1 MLEEIRKMLK
11 EIRKMLKEIRDLLSH
26 NPNIILYGPP
36 GTSKTYM
43 AKSFAYFVITKDIPS
58 NNKWEDEL
66 EIYKLRERLH
76 IVVKDVNKIFIPEG
90 AKDNFAQDD
99 FVLVYKGN
107 GNANI
112 GKLKING
119 DREGVVKIEKEITIH
134 SEDIKEKLEKLNNS
148 NNNIWLVV
156 KPSGVVPYDY
166 EGVEDI
172 KLKPHDIFRWAIV
185 QFHPAYNYDDFIY
198 GIEAKAEGNNI
209 QYNTVERV
217 LVQISKLA
225 EENPNKEYILII
237 DEINRANL
245 PAVLGELIYALE
257 YRGKEVNTL
266 YGKTVR
272 IPENLYI
279 IGTMN
284 TADRSAGRID
294 YAIRRRFTFYPMH
307 ADQDYAENTYSQK
320 LMEAVNKFIEEHI
333 SPEYDPEDVKIGHTY
348 FIGDINKIAYKF
360 IYQVVPLINEYVQDG
375 LIDLNKSPNNPNKQD
390 DIHIVVENKVI
401 KIKKDNNEFEIKG
414 GKLVKNG
421 QDVDIEEFKN
431 FLMGEWTKLSYA
443 LADLIEKS
451 FMVQD
456 NKDGWE
462 KRKLEALKDSAVKYL
477 KSLDDENKV
486 LEEFLKVLEEFSG
499 YIEDNKEVQLKYEG
513 KGNKFTL
520 KLLKENG
527 KIYLHAEY
535 KDKENKNQK
544 NPQKKLQSISNISEF
559 LEFLRNS
566 PKDKSQEKPPKNEEL
581 NEKQE
586 NPEQPQT

>member
-1 MLEEIRKMLK
+1 MQDNMYPLKDEDIFKLGSILKDVVPELEEVINTKNFVKMLEEIRKM
-11 EIRKMLKEIRDLLSH
+11 LSH

-43 AKSFAYFVITKDIPS
+43 AKSFAYFVITDIPS

-148 NNNIWLVV
+148 NNNIRLVV
-156 KPSGVVPYDY
+156 KPSGVVAYDY

-348 FIGDINKIAYKF
+348 FIGDIDKIAYKF

-431 FLMGEWTKLSYA
+431 FLMGE
-443 LADLIEKS
+443 
-451 FMVQD
+451 
-456 NKDGWE
+456 
-462 KRKLEALKDSAVKYL
+462 
-477 KSLDDENKV
+477 
-486 LEEFLKVLEEFSG
+486 
-499 YIEDNKEVQLKYEG
+499 
-513 KGNKFTL
+513 
-520 KLLKENG
+520 
-527 KIYLHAEY
+527 
-535 KDKENKNQK
+535 
-544 NPQKKLQSISNISEF
+544 
-559 LEFLRNS
+559 
-566 PKDKSQEKPPKNEEL
+566 
-581 NEKQE
+581 
-586 NPEQPQT
+586 